1 MRNHIAHGY
10 FELDADLVYESI
22 DLEFPELLN
31 TISKAI
37 EIVNELE
44 KKKNK

>member
-37 EIVNELE
+37 EIVNESGE
-44 KKKNK
+44 KEE